1 MLNILILIIEILIQ
15 VLIGLPLSLI
25 AWARGNTGTLLLL
38 AATGFVI
45 YLIKDTNDKR

>member
-1 MLNILILIIEILIQ
+1 MTSILTLIIEILIQ
-15 VLIGLPLSLI
+15 ALIGLPLSLI

-38 AATGFVI
+38 IATGFVI